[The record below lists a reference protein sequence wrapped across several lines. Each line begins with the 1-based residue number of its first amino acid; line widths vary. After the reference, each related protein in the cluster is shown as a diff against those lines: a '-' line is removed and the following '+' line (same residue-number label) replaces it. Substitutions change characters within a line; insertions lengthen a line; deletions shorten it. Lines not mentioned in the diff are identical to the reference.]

1 MSKSEMIAPIKNLFL
16 VNLGVR
22 SGERVLVLTDKK
34 SKAISQI
41 AKSVAECGKELGLKI
56 DFLQMPSVSSH
67 SQEPQELV
75 WKKVFSPENVLSLK
89 QEGLFKKLLSKEASE
104 EESQRAVQV
113 LNLRNLPDVVIAIT
127 YFSTTHT
134 NFRRLLTKKGTR
146 YASMPLFSE
155 SMWTGAMDVDY
166 EEMAKQASKLK
177 KALEKGEDI
186 EITAL
191 SGTKLKFS
199 IKDRPIHIDSGILR
213 NPGDFGNLPAGEVF
227 LAPVEGTAK
236 GRLVI
241 NFKKDKKLS
250 SPIIA
255 EIKNGRVTKLT
266 GTNKKASQLRDV
278 LEKEP
283 LASSLAEFGIGV
295 NPKAKNPN
303 NILEAEKI
311 LGTIHI
317 AFGDNIGFGGMVSVN
332 FHEDFVVSSPQ
343 VVIWKKKTKQV
354 IIESGKVLI

>member
-1 MSKSEMIAPIKNLFL
+1 MKNLFL

-22 SGERVLVLTDKK
+22 SGEKVLVLTDKK
-34 SKAISQI
+34 SKAISEI
-41 AKSVAECGKELGLKI
+41 AKRVVECGKELGFKV
-56 DFLQMPSVSSH
+56 DFLQMPSVAGH

-75 WKKVFSPENVLSLK
+75 WKKVISPENVLSLK

-104 EESQRAVQV
+104 EERERAA
-113 LNLRNLPDVVIAIT
+113 LSIDLRFLPDVVIAIT

-134 NFRRLLTKKGTR
+134 NFRRLLTRKGTR

-155 SMWTGAMDVDY
+155 SMWAGPMDVDY
-166 EEMAKQASKLK
+166 EKMAKQASKMK
-177 KALEKGEDI
+177 KVLEKGEEV
-186 EITAL
+186 EITAP
-191 SGTKLKFS
+191 SGTQLKFS

-227 LAPVEGTAK
+227 LAPVEGTAS

-241 NFKKDKKLS
+241 NFKGDKKLT

-255 EIKNGRVTKLT
+255 EIKDGKVAKIT
-266 GTNKKASQLRDV
+266 GKKASQLREV
-278 LEKEP
+278 FEKEP
-283 LASSLAEFGIGV
+283 LARNIAEFGIGI
-295 NPKAKNPN
+295 NPKARNLN

-317 AFGDNIGFGGMVSVN
+317 AFG
-332 FHEDFVVSSPQ
+332 
-343 VVIWKKKTKQV
+343 
-354 IIESGKVLI
+354 